1 MYAVLSYFGSHLSL
15 NYIYI
20 RVCNSLIILNKHKS
34 KMNSDLLGSLAG
46 GYAMLGDVTNSN
58 SG

>member
-1 MYAVLSYFGSHLSL
+1 MYAVLSYFCLSFKL
-15 NYIYI
+15 IYIYI

-34 KMNSDLLGSLAG
+34 KMKSDLLGSLAG